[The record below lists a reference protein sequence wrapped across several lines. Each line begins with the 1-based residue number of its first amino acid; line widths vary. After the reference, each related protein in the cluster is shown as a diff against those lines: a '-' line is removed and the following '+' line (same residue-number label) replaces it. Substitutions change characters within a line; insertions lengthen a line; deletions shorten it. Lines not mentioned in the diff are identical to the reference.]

1 MAQQLPF
8 HKEHSDLDLALPD
21 GSDDQAFLEAVQSG
35 LPRALAEARA
45 DLVIFIAGA
54 DPYKE
59 DRLGRLSMTKAG
71 LAERDRMVFENCR
84 AKGLPVAVVMGGGY
98 ARDVNDVVD
107 IHFQTFSLQ
116 RIWRSARRK

>member
-1 MAQQLPF
+1 MIWIWPCRMAATMRLSWRPSKAGCRARLQQ
-8 HKEHSDLDLALPD
+8 
-21 GSDDQAFLEAVQSG
+21 
-35 LPRALAEARA
+35 ARA
-45 DLVIFIAGA
+45 DLVIYIAGA

-71 LAERDRMVFENCR
+71 LAERDRIVFENCR

-107 IHFQTFSLQ
+107 IHFQTIQLASQMALNNGY
-116 RIWRSARRK
+116 RSEPAEQ